1 MPITSPTVKIQQ
13 TKMNAVRL
21 FLYAEKLIYLVQT
34 ASVQTNTLIVSICSR
49 IELDGAILE
58 LL

>member
-1 MPITSPTVKIQQ
+1 LPITSPTVKIQQ

>member
-1 MPITSPTVKIQQ
+1 
-13 TKMNAVRL
+13 MNAVRL